1 MKSSGAKLST
11 DPKRPNDCIIGDK
24 EPEPSG
30 WEGLADVRIIEAL
43 YHSAETWRA
52 VTIPA
57 IEKTKRRTLR
67 QEIRVSAPQR

>member
-1 MKSSGAKLST
+1 M
-11 DPKRPNDCIIGDK
+11 
-24 EPEPSG
+24 
-30 WEGLADVRIIEAL
+30 RIIEAL